1 MPKQQI
7 FTTADVE
14 RAKATLAA
22 LPRKPKAKPEHL
34 LMTELIKHMRA
45 EIRAAL
51 NRGYSLDDI
60 VAALNERGFDL
71 KTPTLKR
78 YFYASGG
85 TKRTTTTAPK
95 TQPPRAPQATVEKNE
110 PPRPGSGAQ
119 RMVIG
124 PHEEL

>member
-1 MPKQQI
+1 MPKQQT
-7 FTTADVE
+7 FTVADVQ

-60 VAALNERGFDL
+60 VAALNAQGFDL

-78 YFYASGG
+78 YFYASKGNEG
-85 TKRTTTTAPK
+85 KKTT
-95 TQPPRAPQATVEKNE
+95 PPTSAAKATPDSRLLSPE
-110 PPRPGSGAQ
+110 RPGAGAKK
-119 RMVIG
+119 ITLPEG
-124 PHEEL
+124 DL

>member
-1 MPKQQI
+1 MPKQQT
-7 FTTADVE
+7 FTVADVQ

-34 LMTELIKHMRA
+34 LMNELVKHMRT

-60 VAALNERGFDL
+60 VTALNAQGFDL

-85 TKRTTTTAPK
+85 TRQTKAAAPK
-95 TQPPRAPQATVEKNE
+95 LQPIETPQAKSNENE
-110 PPRPGSGAQ
+110 PPRPGSGA
-119 RMVIG
+119 RRIVLN